1 MGICYLDHLNK
12 SKISMLIGFRSSSS
26 NVYSNLEIAHKCHS
40 EESSF
45 SEFFAV

>member
-1 MGICYLDHLNK
+1 MGICYLDHLNE

-26 NVYSNLEIAHKCHS
+26 NVYSNLEIARKCS

-45 SEFFAV
+45 F

>member
-26 NVYSNLEIAHKCHS
+26 NVYSNLEIAHKCS

-45 SEFFAV
+45 SEVFAV